1 MSLKGKKIIL
11 GISASIA
18 AYKSIFLL
26 RLLEKQGA
34 EVRVIQTN
42 ASKDFV
48 SPLVLSTFSRN
59 PVWIDFHQNNV
70 WNNHV
75 ELGLWGDAMVVAPA
89 SCNTLAKMV
98 NGICD
103 NILIATY
110 LSARC
115 PIFISPAMD
124 EDMYKHPSTKE
135 NIKKLESYGNYILPV
150 GKGALASGLDGEGR
164 MAEPEQILS
173 TLEEYFSSSTEFK
186 GKKILISA
194 GPTRELIDPVR
205 YISNFSTGK
214 MGIALAEQ
222 AKRMGAKVV
231 LVLGPTENLPQ
242 LELDKLIRVNS
253 ASEMKE
259 ACDKEFEEADITIM
273 AAAVAD
279 YASVQ
284 SKNKIKK
291 AQDEWILEMKKNPDI
306 LKGMGERKKAGQL
319 LFGFALETDSEE
331 ENALKK
337 LKAKN
342 LDGIFLNSLNTK
354 GAGFA
359 TNTNEINAYFSNGE
373 RTLFSLKSKD
383 EISKEILLSILN
395 SSTNISSN

>member
-18 AYKSIFLL
+18 AYKAIFLL

-34 EVRVIQTN
+34 QIRVVMTN

-48 SPLVLSTFSRN
+48 SPLVLSTFSHHA
-59 PVWIDFHQNNV
+59 VWIDFHEKHV

-75 ELGLWGDAMVVAPA
+75 ELGLWADAMVVAPA
-89 SCNTLAKMV
+89 SCNTLAKMA

-135 NIKKLESYGNYILPV
+135 NLSKLASYGNHLFPV
-150 GKGALASGLDGEGR
+150 GKGALASGLNGEGR
-164 MAEPEQILS
+164 MAEPEQIIDY
-173 TLEEYFSSSTEFK
+173 LEEYFSYSNEFQ

-205 YISNFSTGK
+205 YISNFSSGK

-222 AKRMGAKVV
+222 AKRMGAKVI
-231 LVLGPTENLPQ
+231 LVLGPTENTPKI
-242 LELDKLIRVNS
+242 ELDKLIRVNS
-253 ASEMKE
+253 ALEMKE
-259 ACDKEFEEADITIM
+259 ACDKEFEEADISIM

-279 YASVQ
+279 YAPFP

-291 AQDEWILEMKKNPDI
+291 AQEEWILEMRKNPDI
-306 LKGMGERKKAGQL
+306 LKGMGERKKTGQL

-337 LKAKN
+337 LNAKN
-342 LDGIFLNSLNTK
+342 LDGIFLNSLRTK

-359 TNTNEINAYFSNGE
+359 TNTNEINAYFSNGDK
-373 RTLFSLKSKD
+373 TFFSLKSKD
-383 EISKEILLSILN
+383 EISKEILLSIFN
-395 SSTNISSN
+395 SAKKISSN